1 MQQPLVQLILFVCV
15 FIFHLIRRDDERR
28 VDDHV
33 HREADELQQTA
44 ADGTCTDQSAEEH
57 RHRPRNDVLEDGY
70 ETRRDSQPTDD
81 RVGNRREDVRD
92 KQHRV
97 QHDRQTE
104 SDRLLD
110 VEEHGRGAELGDSAP
125 AVLRREDKYS

>member
-33 HREADELQQTA
+33 HRETDELQQTA

-57 RHRPRNDVLEDGY
+57 RHRPGDDVLEDGY
-70 ETRRDSQPTDD
+70 ETRRDGQPTDD

-97 QHDRQTE
+97 QHDWQTE
-104 SDRLLD
+104 GARLLD